1 MKELNINIENT
12 KDGLVIR
19 EGKALELAHPLPI
32 NLKGTLEAPIQF
44 LTGKKD
50 TDIYKA
56 GDCHLEIFKDKG
68 ELKLVMLERSAH
80 SKIEITGALTVDTIL
95 QQFKINSDHRWT
107 VQEFLKFIKTMR
119 FYFADR
125 AAHTKLIQ
133 SMQKWQVK
141 VERVITEHNDNR
153 GNSNFQLETKVQQ
166 STTGDDGL
174 VTKFDLNIA
183 LFQGYEKHKLSVEIG
198 LDPKATSVQ
207 LYLISDDLIELEI
220 AQREKLIAAELKKF
234 ETFAC
239 SKVVIS

>member
-1 MKELNINIENT
+1 MKELNINVEAKGNELI
-12 KDGLVIR
+12 IR
-19 EGKALELAHPLPI
+19 EGKALELAHPSPI
-32 NLKGTLEAPIQF
+32 ELKGTLEAPMQF
-44 LTGKKD
+44 LTGKLPKKD
-50 TDIYKA
+50 FDPT
-56 GDCHLEIFKDKG
+56 DCHLLIHKDKG
-68 ELKLVMLERSAH
+68 EIKLTIHDRSPQ
-80 SKIEITGALTVDTIL
+80 SKIQITGSLTADTIL
-95 QQFKINSDHRWT
+95 QQFKLNSDHRWT

-125 AAHTKLIQ
+125 AAHGKLVQ

-166 STTGDDGL
+166 SITGDDGL
-174 VTKFDLNIA
+174 IVKLNVP
-183 LFQGYEKHKLSVEIG
+183 LFQGYAKHKFSVEIG

-220 AQREKLIAAELKKF
+220 GQREKLIQDELKKF